1 MAVVG
6 AVRDAVGRGLTR
18 WRAAALPIV
27 QCALSAGLAWVVAS
41 AVIGHQHPFFAP
53 IAAVVCLGV
62 SLGQRLRRVGE
73 LVVGVSVGVGVGD
86 ALISWIGSGPWQIA
100 LVVALAMSAAVLLDG
115 GSVIALQAG
124 SSAVLVATLLPPS
137 AGGGFDRMIDALTG
151 GLMGLAVAAL
161 IPANPVVVAQR
172 QAKALTTTLSGAL
185 RDIAEAITGR
195 DAVKAAGVLAELRT
209 SQTAIDDY
217 KAALQT
223 GSEIAKIA
231 PIRWRSK
238 DELSRYQTV
247 AGPVDYAIRN
257 TRVLA
262 RRAMAALKAE
272 ERIPDGVPE
281 VLRHYADA
289 VDCLRAELEKGKTPQ
304 QTRQAVRDAA
314 RQLTARRLG
323 GDGFSS
329 KVVLAQIRSI
339 AVDLLQATG
348 LNRAEAMEALPP
360 LSPPAG
366 SADPAAASEP
376 ARGREDRPG
385 RTQRP

>member
-1 MAVVG
+1 MG
-6 AVRDAVGRGLTR
+6 AVADAVRRGLGR
-18 WRAAALPIV
+18 WRGAALPIV
-27 QCALSAGLAWVVAS
+27 QSALSAGLAWSVATL
-41 AVIGHQHPFFAP
+41 VIGHQHPFFAP

-100 LVVALAMSAAVLLDG
+100 LVVGLAMSAAVLLDG

-151 GLMGLAVAAL
+151 GLVGLAVAAL
-161 IPANPVVVAQR
+161 IPANPVTVAQR
-172 QAKALTTTLSGAL
+172 QLKVLTNTLSGAL
-185 RDIAEAITGR
+185 RDLAAAL
-195 DAVKAAGVLAELRT
+195 DSKDSVKAAGVLAELRT
-209 SQTAIDDY
+209 SQTTIDDY
-217 KAALQT
+217 KSALQT
-223 GSEIAKIA
+223 GSEIARIA

-238 DELSRYQTV
+238 DELKRYQTA

-262 RRAMAALKAE
+262 RRAMAALKADE
-272 ERIPDGVPE
+272 PIPDGVPD
-281 VLRHYADA
+281 VLKDYADA
-289 VDCLRAELEKGKTPQ
+289 VDCLKGELEKGQEPKL
-304 QTRQAVRDAA
+304 TREAVRDAA
-314 RQLTARRLG
+314 RVLTARRLG

-329 KVVLAQIRSI
+329 KVVLAQIRSV

-348 LNRAEAMEALPP
+348 LNRSEAMEALPP
-360 LSPPAG
+360 LSPPADAKARAEE
-366 SADPAAASEP
+366 SAPVRDH
-376 ARGREDRPG
+376 EDRPG
-385 RTQRP
+385 RTNHP

>member
-1 MAVVG
+1 MVG
-6 AVRDAVGRGLTR
+6 AVREAVGRGVGR
-18 WRAAALPIV
+18 WRGAALPIV
-27 QCALSAGLAWVVAS
+27 QCALSAGLAWMVATL
-41 AVIGHQHPFFAP
+41 VIGHAHPFFAP

-151 GLMGLAVAAL
+151 GLVGLAVAAL
-161 IPANPVVVAQR
+161 IPANPVTVAQR
-172 QAKALTTTLSGAL
+172 QLKVLTNTLSGAL
-185 RDIAEAITGR
+185 RDLAGALDEK
-195 DAVKAAGVLAELRT
+195 DSVKAAGVLAELRT
-209 SQTAIDDY
+209 SQTTIDDY
-217 KAALQT
+217 KTALLT

-231 PIRWRSK
+231 PIRWRAK
-238 DELSRYQTV
+238 DELKRYQTA

-262 RRAMAALKAE
+262 RRSMAALKAD
-272 ERIPDGVPE
+272 ERIPDGVPD
-281 VLRHYADA
+281 VLKDYADA
-289 VDCLRAELEKGKTPQ
+289 VDCLKGELEKNKEPKL
-304 QTRQAVRDAA
+304 TREAVRDAA
-314 RQLTARRLG
+314 RVLTARRLG

-329 KVVLAQIRSI
+329 KVVLAQIRSV

-348 LNRAEAMEALPP
+348 LSRSEAMEALPP
-360 LSPPAG
+360 LSPPADAKARAEE
-366 SADPAAASEP
+366 SAPVRD
-376 ARGREDRPG
+376 REDPSERTHRP
-385 RTQRP
+385 

>member
-1 MAVVG
+1 MG
-6 AVRDAVGRGLTR
+6 AVKEAVGRGLGR
-18 WRAAALPIV
+18 WRGAALPIV
-27 QCALSAGLAWVVAS
+27 QSALSAGLAWLVATF
-41 AVIGHQHPFFAP
+41 VIGHQHPFFAP

-100 LVVALAMSAAVLLDG
+100 LVVGLAMSAAVLLDG

-151 GLMGLAVAAL
+151 GLVGLAVAAL
-161 IPANPVVVAQR
+161 IPANPVTVAQR
-172 QAKALTTTLSGAL
+172 QLKALTNTLSLAL
-185 RDIAEAITGR
+185 RNLAEALEEK
-195 DAVKAAGVLAELRT
+195 DSVKAAGVLAELRT
-209 SQTAIDDY
+209 SQSTIDDY
-217 KAALQT
+217 KSALQT
-223 GSEIAKIA
+223 GSEIARIA

-238 DELSRYQTV
+238 DELKRYQAA

-262 RRAMAALKAE
+262 RRAMAALKADE
-272 ERIPDGVPE
+272 GIPDGVPD
-281 VLRHYADA
+281 VLKDYADA
-289 VDCLRAELEKGKTPQ
+289 VDCLKGELEKGQEPKKT
-304 QTRQAVRDAA
+304 REAVRDAA
-314 RQLTARRLG
+314 RVLTARRLG

-329 KVVLAQIRSI
+329 KVVLAQIRSV

-348 LNRAEAMEALPP
+348 LNRSEAMEALPP

-366 SADPAAASEP
+366 STGPAEESAP
-376 ARGREDRPG
+376 VRDREDQTG
-385 RTQRP
+385 RTKHP

>member
-1 MAVVG
+1 MG
-6 AVRDAVGRGLTR
+6 AVREAVGRGFGR

-27 QCALSAGLAWVVAS
+27 QCGLSAGIAWLVATM
-41 AVIGHQHPFFAP
+41 VIGHAHPFFAP

-86 ALISWIGSGPWQIA
+86 ALIGWIGSGPWQIA

-151 GLMGLAVAAL
+151 GLVGLAVAAL
-161 IPANPVVVAQR
+161 IPANPVTVAQR
-172 QAKALTTTLSGAL
+172 QLKTLTATLSGAL
-185 RDIAEAITGR
+185 KNIAQALEEK

-209 SQTAIDDY
+209 SQSTIDDY
-217 KAALQT
+217 KSALQT

-238 DELSRYQTV
+238 DELSRYQTA

-262 RRAMAALKAE
+262 RRTMAALKAD

-281 VLRHYADA
+281 VLVEYAKA
-289 VDCLRAELEKGKTPQ
+289 VDCLKNELEKGKEPQ
-304 QTRQAVRDAA
+304 QTREAVRDAA
-314 RQLTARRLG
+314 RNLTARRLG

-329 KVVLAQIRSI
+329 KVVLAQIRSV

-348 LNRAEAMEALPP
+348 LSRSEAMEALPP

-366 SADPAAASEP
+366 AGGRAEGSAP
-376 ARGREDRPG
+376 ARDHEGRSERTNRP
-385 RTQRP
+385 

>member
-1 MAVVG
+1 MG
-6 AVRDAVGRGLTR
+6 AVKDAVGRGFSR
-18 WRAAALPIV
+18 WRGAALPIV
-27 QCALSAGLAWVVAS
+27 QSALSAGLAWLVATL
-41 AVIGHQHPFFAP
+41 VIGHEHPFFAP
-53 IAAVVCLGV
+53 IAAVVSLGV

-100 LVVALAMSAAVLLDG
+100 LVVGLAMSAAVLLDG

-151 GLMGLAVAAL
+151 GLVGLAVAAL
-161 IPANPVVVAQR
+161 IPANPVTVAQR
-172 QAKALTTTLSGAL
+172 QLKALTNTLSLAL
-185 RDIAEAITGR
+185 RTLAEALEEK
-195 DAVKAAGVLAELRT
+195 DSVKAAGVLAELRT
-209 SQTAIDDY
+209 SQTTIDDY
-217 KAALQT
+217 KSALQT

-238 DELSRYQTV
+238 DELKRYQTA

-262 RRAMAALKAE
+262 RRAMAALKADE
-272 ERIPDGVPE
+272 PIPDGVPD
-281 VLRHYADA
+281 VLKDYANA
-289 VDCLRAELEKGKTPQ
+289 VDCLKGELEKGAEPKL
-304 QTRQAVRDAA
+304 TREAVRDAA
-314 RQLTARRLG
+314 RHLTARRLG

-329 KVVLAQIRSI
+329 KVVLAQIRSV

-348 LNRAEAMEALPP
+348 LNRSEAMEALPP

-366 SADPAAASEP
+366 SAGPAEESAPVRDP
-376 ARGREDRPG
+376 GDLPG
-385 RTQRP
+385 RTKRP

>member
-1 MAVVG
+1 MG

-18 WRAAALPIV
+18 WRGAALPIV
-27 QCALSAGLAWVVAS
+27 QSALSAGLAWVVATLL
-41 AVIGHQHPFFAP
+41 IGHEHPFFAP

-100 LVVALAMSAAVLLDG
+100 LVVALAMSGAVLLDG
-115 GSVIALQAG
+115 GSIIALQAG

-151 GLMGLAVAAL
+151 GLVGLAVAAL
-161 IPANPVVVAQR
+161 LPANPVTVAQR
-172 QAKALTTTLSGAL
+172 QLKALTGALSGAL
-185 RDIAEAITGR
+185 RNIAAAI
-195 DAVKAAGVLAELRT
+195 DEKDSVKAAGVLAELRT

-238 DELSRYQTV
+238 DELGRYQTA

-262 RRAMAALKAE
+262 RRTMAALKADE
-272 ERIPDGVPE
+272 QIPDGVAE
-281 VLRHYADA
+281 VLVAYANA
-289 VDCLRAELEKGKTPQ
+289 VDCLKKELEKGTTPQ
-304 QTRQAVRDAA
+304 QTREAIKNAA
-314 RQLTARRLG
+314 RPLTARRLG

-329 KVVLAQIRSI
+329 KVVLAQIRSV

-348 LNRAEAMEALPP
+348 LSRAEAMEALPP

-366 SADPAAASEP
+366 SAGPAAGNEP
-376 ARGREDRPG
+376 VRDREDRSG
-385 RTQRP
+385 HTQRP

>member
-1 MAVVG
+1 MGV
-6 AVRDAVGRGLTR
+6 VRDAVGRGLTR
-18 WRAAALPIV
+18 WRATALPIV
-27 QCALSAGLAWVVAS
+27 QCALSAGLAWVVATL
-41 AVIGHQHPFFAP
+41 VIGHQHPFFAP

-86 ALISWIGSGPWQIA
+86 ALIGWIGSGPWQIA
-100 LVVALAMSAAVLLDG
+100 LVVALAMSTAVLLDG

-151 GLMGLAVAAL
+151 GLVGLAVAAL
-161 IPANPVVVAQR
+161 IPANPVMVAHR
-172 QAKALTTTLSGAL
+172 QAKALTGTLSTAL
-185 RDIAEAITGR
+185 RSIAEAIDQR
-195 DAVKAAGVLAELRT
+195 DAVKAAGVLAELRN
-209 SQTAIDDY
+209 SQSAIDDY
-217 KAALQT
+217 KSALQT

-238 DELSRYQTV
+238 DELKRYQTA

-262 RRAMAALKAE
+262 RRTMAALKAE
-272 ERIPDGVPE
+272 ERIPDGVSG
-281 VLRHYADA
+281 VLQRYADA
-289 VDCLRAELEKGKTPQ
+289 VDCLRGELERGRTPQ
-304 QTRQAVRDAA
+304 LTREAVRDAA
-314 RQLTARRLG
+314 RPLTARRLG

-366 SADPAAASEP
+366 AEEPGAGSGP
-376 ARGREDRPG
+376 ARGREDRSG

>member
-1 MAVVG
+1 MVG
-6 AVRDAVGRGLTR
+6 AVRDAVGRGFGR
-18 WRAAALPIV
+18 WRGAALPIV
-27 QCALSAGLAWVVAS
+27 QCALSAGLAWMFATL
-41 AVIGHQHPFFAP
+41 VIGHAHPFFAP

-151 GLMGLAVAAL
+151 GLVGLAVAAL
-161 IPANPVVVAQR
+161 IPANPVTVAQR
-172 QAKALTTTLSGAL
+172 QLKVLTNTLSGAL
-185 RDIAEAITGR
+185 RDLAGALDEK
-195 DAVKAAGVLAELRT
+195 DSVKAAGVLAELRT
-209 SQTAIDDY
+209 SQTTIDDY

-223 GSEIAKIA
+223 GREITRIA

-238 DELSRYQTV
+238 DELKRYQTA

-262 RRAMAALKAE
+262 RRSMAALKAD
-272 ERIPDGVPE
+272 ERIPDGVPD
-281 VLRHYADA
+281 VLKDYADA
-289 VDCLRAELEKGKTPQ
+289 VDCLKGELEKNKEPKL
-304 QTRQAVRDAA
+304 TREAVRDAA
-314 RQLTARRLG
+314 RVLTARRLG

-329 KVVLAQIRSI
+329 KVVLAQIRSV

-348 LNRAEAMEALPP
+348 LSRSEAMEALPP
-360 LSPPAG
+360 LSPPADAKARAEE
-366 SADPAAASEP
+366 SAP
-376 ARGREDRPG
+376 ARDREDRPG
-385 RTQRP
+385 RTKRP

>member
-1 MAVVG
+1 MG
-6 AVRDAVGRGLTR
+6 AVRDAVGRGFSR
-18 WRAAALPIV
+18 WRGAALPIV
-27 QCALSAGLAWVVAS
+27 QSALSAGLAWLVATL
-41 AVIGHQHPFFAP
+41 VIGHLHPFFAP
-53 IAAVVCLGV
+53 IAAVVSLGV

-100 LVVALAMSAAVLLDG
+100 LVVGLAMSAAVLLDG

-151 GLMGLAVAAL
+151 GLVGLAVAAL
-161 IPANPVVVAQR
+161 IPANPVTVAQR
-172 QAKALTTTLSGAL
+172 QLKALTNTLSLAL
-185 RDIAEAITGR
+185 RTLAEALEEK
-195 DAVKAAGVLAELRT
+195 DSVKAAGVLAELRT
-209 SQTAIDDY
+209 SQTTIDDY
-217 KAALQT
+217 KSALQT

-238 DELSRYQTV
+238 DELKRYQV
-247 AGPVDYAIRN
+247 AAGPVDYAIRN

-262 RRAMAALKAE
+262 RRAMAALKADE
-272 ERIPDGVPE
+272 PIPDGVPD
-281 VLRHYADA
+281 VLKDYADA
-289 VDCLRAELEKGKTPQ
+289 VDCLKGELEKGAEPKL
-304 QTRQAVRDAA
+304 TREAVRDAA
-314 RQLTARRLG
+314 RHLTARRLG

-329 KVVLAQIRSI
+329 KVVLAQIRSV

-348 LNRAEAMEALPP
+348 LNRSEAMEALPP

-366 SADPAAASEP
+366 STGPAEENAPVRDP
-376 ARGREDRPG
+376 GDLPG
-385 RTQRP
+385 RTKRP

>member
-1 MAVVG
+1 MVG
-6 AVRDAVGRGLTR
+6 AVRDAVGRGLAR
-18 WRAAALPIV
+18 WRGAALPIV
-27 QCALSAGLAWVVAS
+27 QCALSAGLAWVVAT
-41 AVIGHQHPFFAP
+41 VLIGHAHPFFAP

-86 ALISWIGSGPWQIA
+86 ALIGWIGSGPWQIA
-100 LVVALAMSAAVLLDG
+100 LVVALAMSTAVLLDG
-115 GSVIALQAG
+115 GTVIALQAG

-151 GLMGLAVAAL
+151 GLVGLAVAAL
-161 IPANPVVVAQR
+161 IPANPVTVAQR
-172 QAKALTTTLSGAL
+172 QLKVLTNTLSGAL
-185 RDIAEAITGR
+185 RNIALALEEK

-209 SQTAIDDY
+209 SQTTIDDY
-217 KAALQT
+217 KSALQT

-238 DELSRYQTV
+238 DELSRYQTA

-262 RRAMAALKAE
+262 RRTMAALKAD
-272 ERIPDGVPE
+272 ERIPDGVPD
-281 VLRHYADA
+281 VLKEYADA
-289 VDCLRAELEKGKTPQ
+289 VDCLRGELEKGNEPKA
-304 QTRQAVRDAA
+304 TREAVRDAA
-314 RQLTARRLG
+314 RSLTARRLG

-329 KVVLAQIRSI
+329 KVVLAQIRSV

-348 LNRAEAMEALPP
+348 VSRSEAMEALPP

-366 SADPAAASEP
+366 SEGPRAGNAP
-376 ARGREDRPG
+376 ARDHEDREG
-385 RTQRP
+385 RTTRP

>member
-1 MAVVG
+1 MG
-6 AVRDAVGRGLTR
+6 AVKDAVGRGLGR
-18 WRAAALPIV
+18 WRGAALPIV
-27 QCALSAGLAWVVAS
+27 QSALSAGLAWLVATL
-41 AVIGHQHPFFAP
+41 VIGHQHPFFAP

-62 SLGQRLRRVGE
+62 SLGQRLRRVSE

-151 GLMGLAVAAL
+151 GLVGLAVAAL
-161 IPANPVVVAQR
+161 IPANPITVAQR
-172 QAKALTTTLSGAL
+172 QLKALTNMLGGAL
-185 RDIAEAITGR
+185 RDLAGALEEK
-195 DAVKAAGVLAELRT
+195 DSVKAAGVLAELRT
-209 SQTAIDDY
+209 SQTTIDDY
-217 KAALQT
+217 KSALQT
-223 GSEIAKIA
+223 GREISRIA

-238 DELSRYQTV
+238 DELSRYQTA

-262 RRAMAALKAE
+262 RRAMAALKADE
-272 ERIPDGVPE
+272 PIPDGVPD
-281 VLRHYADA
+281 VLKDYADA
-289 VDCLRAELEKGKTPQ
+289 VDCLKGELEKGLEPRKT
-304 QTRQAVRDAA
+304 REAVRDAA
-314 RQLTARRLG
+314 RVLTARRLG

-329 KVVLAQIRSI
+329 KVVLAQIRSV

-348 LNRAEAMEALPP
+348 LSRSEAMEALPP

-366 SADPAAASEP
+366 STSPAEESAP
-376 ARGREDRPG
+376 VRDREDRTG
-385 RTQRP
+385 RTNHP